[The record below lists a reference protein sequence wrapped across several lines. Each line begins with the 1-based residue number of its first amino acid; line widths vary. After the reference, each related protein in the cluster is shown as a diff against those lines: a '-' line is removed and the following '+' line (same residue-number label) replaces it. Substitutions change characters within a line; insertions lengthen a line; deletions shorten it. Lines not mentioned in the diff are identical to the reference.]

1 LRHGGQTQ
9 KRLAVNKFV
18 ATTEDITVTVRPVYL
33 DGQSDMIQKKF
44 VFAYFIRIE
53 NNSPDNV
60 QLLRRH
66 WFIHHS
72 SGKVEEVDGEG
83 VVGKQPSL
91 APGDFHEY
99 NSYCVLETFEGSMEG
114 TYLMRRSNGD
124 TFNVTIP
131 RFILR
136 AAAN

>member
-1 LRHGGQTQ
+1 M
-9 KRLAVNKFV
+9 NKFA

-33 DGQSDMIQKKF
+33 DGQSDMIAKRF

-53 NNSPDNV
+53 NNSRETV

-66 WFIHHS
+66 WHIRHA
-72 SGKVEEVDGEG
+72 SGRTEEVDGDG
-83 VVGKQPSL
+83 VVGKQPVIP
-91 APGDFHEY
+91 PGEAHEY

-114 TYLMRRSNGD
+114 TYTMKRSSGELL
-124 TFNVTIP
+124 NVVIP

-136 AAAN
+136 AASN

>member
-1 LRHGGQTQ
+1 M
-9 KRLAVNKFV
+9 NKFV

-33 DGQSDMIQKKF
+33 DGQSDMIAKRF

-53 NNSPDNV
+53 NNGKESV

-66 WFIHHS
+66 WHISHA
-72 SGKVEEVDGEG
+72 SGRTEEVDGEG
-83 VVGKQPSL
+83 VVGKQPVIR
-91 APGDFHEY
+91 PGDAHEY
-99 NSYCVLETFEGSMEG
+99 NSFCVLETFEGSMEG
-114 TYLMRRSNGD
+114 TYLMKRSGGEA
-124 TFNVTIP
+124 FNVAIP